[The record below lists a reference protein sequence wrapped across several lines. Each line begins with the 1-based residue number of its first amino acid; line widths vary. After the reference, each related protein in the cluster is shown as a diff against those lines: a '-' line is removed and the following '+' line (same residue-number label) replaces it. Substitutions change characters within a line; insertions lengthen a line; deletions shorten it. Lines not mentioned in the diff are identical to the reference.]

1 MLVVLLMIVLAFCAN
16 INYMYEQLF
25 NSFLEEVCGLCD
37 GQCFFFLQVAIL
49 NANYMAARLGGHYDV
64 LFRGTQGKQNGGSVT
79 VDMFSIL

>member
-16 INYMYEQLF
+16 INYSYLTAFWKRSVGYVMVSVL
-25 NSFLEEVCGLCD
+25 
-37 GQCFFFLQVAIL
+37 FFLQVAIL